1 MRQLLQESQAYKIF
15 CREAEAGRLAHAY
28 MLSFEDTAYLRDA
41 LKIFALR
48 FFGVTENDALGG
60 RIMRESFS
68 DCRIFPEQGK
78 KFNVEAAAA
87 LIEDSAMKPSEGEK
101 KLYLISSFEECSAV
115 VQNKLLKVIEEPPA
129 GVSFILG
136 AASLSPVLS
145 TILSRVRLLEI
156 PPFTSDGIY
165 AALERKNPGGALNR
179 QAAESCGG
187 VLSAAEALAGGQFS
201 EIHSAALDILSS
213 RGEGDAGIISL
224 KYGDTKYKREILSEV
239 QRLCLAAVRA
249 PSGNADR
256 ESRALLSRWS
266 VPALLAGAE
275 IFGGAVRDL
284 KFNAYFPA
292 LLYSAMLSMTEENNK
307 WQKLSE

>member
-1 MRQLLQESQAYKIF
+1 M
-15 CREAEAGRLAHAY
+15 
-28 MLSFEDTAYLRDA
+28 
-41 LKIFALR
+41 
-48 FFGVTENDALGG
+48 
-60 RIMRESFS
+60 
-68 DCRIFPEQGK
+68 
-78 KFNVEAAAA
+78 
-87 LIEDSAMKPSEGEK
+87 
-101 KLYLISSFEECSAV
+101 

-213 RGEGDAGIISL
+213 RGAGDAGIISL
-224 KYGDTKYKREILSEV
+224 KYGDMKYKREILSEV

-249 PSGNADR
+249 PSGNADG